1 MTPDFKPSSEWS
13 SSAMV
18 HKLRMV
24 FEHDGSRRVMVIEQ
38 DTTPCAPGRM
48 KGEVRVAIN
57 VSLKTQAM

>member
-1 MTPDFKPSSEWS
+1 
-13 SSAMV
+13 MV